1 MDNLI
6 TPPSGPIP
14 TPPNPVQIQVQTQTP
29 RRLYVAIVLAIAAIA
44 ATVYFSMSGSEVNTT
59 IDTDTSPPSLTVRSG
74 GAKGSFIE
82 GEMNLLQFEQQDI
95 DAFKVREEGF
105 KKDNIRAITLKSGVN
120 YVYTEKE
127 ISFEDAVNAIDP
139 LAGRIAVTMYDSSK
153 KVFDI
158 YPKGPF
164 IGTVE
169 VPQSSIKEVKIKAG
183 YGFVVMAEKE
193 ANMYGVKLGTEK
205 SSVMPTFD
213 YNTTAG
219 WQLIAVKDAWL
230 ADAIKSIDKER
241 IGKIFAQK
249 NNTEFEEVKTSDYVL
264 ARYLIWMR
272 IKPLPKTVAM
282 IPANT
287 TPLVD
292 QPAIEASP
300 VDVDAPKITS
310 ISPNTAKQGDIIDVL
325 IKGENISN
333 TDISFSDMDLML
345 IGFPR
350 VTSENI
356 VIKIKVSAIAKP
368 DFKKIIITSK
378 DDKTKKVEG
387 TFTVTALSVEKSANS
402 IGEQTATKTNE
413 ATTAVTTP
421 VTTPVKAAVTTATK
435 IDPSEATQGEKDKT
449 IVITGANIKD
459 VTVTSQNAGIII
471 KSPMIVAPDGG
482 SIIFKVDLSNAA
494 TVGATNFIVTQ
505 LSLTPSDITPIE
517 LGFTVLKAIP
527 ENKAPG
533 KPSAI
538 VLMQNEKDVGMAKI
552 DPATDT
558 KVTWTPGADDSI
570 MQSVDLIGTTKK
582 INYHVVIMNSTQSTK
597 TWEQPWEIAANDTN
611 TCAVQLYREGKLSDK
626 KYWVCPSITIP
637 KGTLKSGNSYT
648 VTIEESDGSLTSAE
662 ATSNKFATSGIP
674 GDITDAPKT
683 FWNGTDKVTLV
694 WNNPKDDG
702 GSPVTDY
709 EITMNTSGKAP
720 VTKMVGSAKT
730 TIDIFADDTP
740 SVQNPLKNGTAYT
753 FTIKAKNANGLSK
766 NASPESKSITPKG
779 SIVIGKGCNPP
790 VPGENTKIAVMT
802 TPEPS
807 ENFPETPVFAF
818 ASSASISQ
826 DPKINITGPKN
837 VENVQLVKISEGTLL
852 FCMSRF
858 VLPSTV
864 KDTLPVGKYNATI
877 SDLGQNV
884 DPPDDA
890 DQKTADF
897 KITKNVLVSVDN
909 EEWVKGTIDTDNA
922 DGTYK
927 VTYSVAGVEKK
938 GEEKWKE
945 DLALFDQHPLQVKL
959 YQSVIAYSTVSKAY
973 WGAIVKQINSDGTV
987 NIQYKD
993 KSGGED
999 NNGNVSNVSM
1009 SNIWMGMVGEDA
1021 IKYRIARD
1029 LENLEVIVGS
1039 SDLDTSTKT
1048 LFMRR
1053 PTFTISAKN
1062 LKLMSEY
1069 EGATIPLTVKIS
1081 SGTNSGESVAILKGS
1096 NKSAPTANMQISYQM
1111 HCIWWNNTSCDQ
1123 NTWNTSTA
1131 TTVGSLQL
1139 GSDFKV
1145 TIYYDT
1151 YTKVY
1156 EKKWKV

>member
-6 TPPSGPIP
+6 TPPSEPVP
-14 TPPNPVQIQVQTQTP
+14 TPSTNPVQTQVQTQTP
-29 RRLYVAIVLAIAAIA
+29 KRLYVVIGLTIVAIA
-44 ATVYFSMSGSEVNTT
+44 ATVYFSMSGGEVNTT

-74 GAKGSFIE
+74 GAKGSFVE
-82 GEMNLLQFEQQDI
+82 EEMNLLKFEQKDI
-95 DAFKVREEGF
+95 DAFKIREEGF

-127 ISFEDAVNAIDP
+127 ISFEDAVNAVDP

-169 VPQSSIKEVKIKAG
+169 VPQPFIKELKIKAG
-183 YGFVVMAEKE
+183 YGFVIMAERE

-249 NNTEFEEVKTSDYVL
+249 NDTEFEEIKTSDYVL
-264 ARYLIWMR
+264 ARYLIWIR
-272 IKPLPKTVAM
+272 IRPLPKTVAM

-287 TPLVD
+287 TTPLVN
-292 QPAIEASP
+292 QPAIETSP
-300 VDVDAPKITS
+300 VDVVAPKITS

-325 IKGENISN
+325 IKGDNIAN
-333 TDISFSDMDLML
+333 TDISFSDMDLTL

-368 DFKKIIITSK
+368 DVKKIIITSK

-387 TFTVTALSVEKSANS
+387 TFTVTALSIEKSANS
-402 IGEQTATKTNE
+402 IGEQAATKTNE
-413 ATTAVTTP
+413 VTTAVTTP
-421 VTTPVKAAVTTATK
+421 VATPVTTATK

-449 IVITGANIKD
+449 IVITGTNIKD
-459 VTVTSQNAGIII
+459 VAVTSQNADIII
-471 KSPMIVAPDGG
+471 KSPMIVAPDGS
-482 SIIFKVDLSNAA
+482 SIIFKVDLSNTA

-505 LSLTPSDITPIE
+505 LSLTPSDITPIK
-517 LGFTVLKAIP
+517 LGFTILKAIP
-527 ENKAPG
+527 ENKAPE

-538 VLMQNEKDVGMAKI
+538 ILMQNEKDIGMAKI

-558 KVTWTPGADDSI
+558 KVTWTQGADDSI
-570 MQSVDLIGTTKK
+570 MQSVDLIGTMKK
-582 INYHVVIMNSTQSTK
+582 INYHAVIMNSTDSTK

-611 TCAVQLYREGKLSDK
+611 TCAAQLYREGKLSDK

-637 KGTLKSGNSYT
+637 KGTLQSGNSYT
-648 VTIEESDGSLTSAE
+648 VAIEESDGSLTSAE
-662 ATSNKFATSGIP
+662 ATSSKFAASGIP

-720 VTKMVGSAKT
+720 VTKTVGSSKT

-740 SVQNPLKNGTAYT
+740 SAQNPLKNGTAYT
-753 FTIKAKNANGLSK
+753 FTVKAKNANGLSK

-790 VPGENTKIAVMT
+790 VPGENIKIAVMT

-818 ASSASISQ
+818 ASSWSISQ

-864 KDTLPVGKYNATI
+864 KDSLPVGTYTATI
-877 SDLGQNV
+877 SDLGPNV

-890 DQKTADF
+890 DQKTAQF

-927 VTYSVAGVEKK
+927 VTYNVAGVEKK
-938 GEEKWKE
+938 GEGKYKE
-945 DLALFDQHPLQVKL
+945 NLALFDQHPLQVKM
-959 YQSVIAYSTVSKAY
+959 YQSVIVYSTVSKAY
-973 WGAIVKQINSDGTV
+973 WGAIVKKINGDGTM

-993 KSGGED
+993 KSGGDD

-1009 SNIWMGMVGEDA
+1009 SNIWMSMLGEDSV
-1021 IKYRIARD
+1021 KDRIARD
-1029 LENLEVIVGS
+1029 LENLEVIAGP
-1039 SDLDTSTKT
+1039 SDPDTKDG
-1048 LFMRR
+1048 FAR

-1062 LKLMSEY
+1062 MKLMSEY
-1069 EGATIPLTVKIS
+1069 EGVVVPLTVKIS
-1081 SGTNSGESVAILKGS
+1081 SGTDLQEYVAKIKGGQ
-1096 NKSAPTANMQISYQM
+1096 SAQNLNMKIDSQM
-1111 HCIWWNNTSCDQ
+1111 HCLSWNNTSCNQ

-1131 TTVGSLQL
+1131 TTIGSLQL
-1139 GSDFKV
+1139 GTDFKV
-1145 TIYYDT
+1145 IIYYDT

-1156 EKKWKV
+1156 EKKWKIQTFKL